1 MTIIKVQPVFG
12 TQLHLVQ
19 TQSHREECWEE
30 GYIEVPENLERKVM
44 DCYGFCDLVIANGAL
59 VDVVPSEIPA
69 PPAPKLDPITQVQLA
84 VAELA
89 EVSAQRDIENK
100 LAIAELA
107 EAMTGGK

>member
-1 MTIIKVQPVFG
+1 MEI
-12 TQLHLVQ
+12 
-19 TQSHREECWEE
+19 QSYLLLRGEGINLDENMINKKTCRREEMQ
-30 GYIEVPENLERKVM
+30 P
-44 DCYGFCDLVIANGAL
+44 
-59 VDVVPSEIPA
+59 
-69 PPAPKLDPITQVQLA
+69 DPTTQIQLA